1 MTAVSDT
8 LDHFFRENRD
18 DLIGFFLRRLHCPD
32 TAKDLA
38 QETFVRLLF
47 SEQRTP
53 TQDRRALAFFIA
65 GNLVV
70 DHIRKESVRARYAP
84 SQEIPAE
91 LLEAVAGNDPD
102 AEKQLMAWQDLDTVN
117 TALNELPEECRVAF
131 YLSAIEGLTYAQ
143 IGECLGVSERAIA
156 KRIAKTLKH
165 CRDRREQR

>member
-1 MTAVSDT
+1 MNAVSDT
-8 LDHFFRENRD
+8 LDHFFRDNRD
-18 DLIGFFLRRLHCPD
+18 DLVGFFLRRLHCPD

-38 QETFVRLLF
+38 QETFLRILF

-70 DHIRKESVRARYAP
+70 DHIRKESVRARYTSA
-84 SQEIPAE
+84 QEVPTE
-91 LLEAVAGNDPD
+91 LLEAIASNDPD
-102 AEKQLMAWQDLDTVN
+102 SEQQLMVWQDLDAVN
-117 TALNELPEECRVAF
+117 AALNELPEDCRTAF

-143 IGECLGVSERAIA
+143 IGECLGVSERVIA

-165 CRDRREQR
+165 CRASRE